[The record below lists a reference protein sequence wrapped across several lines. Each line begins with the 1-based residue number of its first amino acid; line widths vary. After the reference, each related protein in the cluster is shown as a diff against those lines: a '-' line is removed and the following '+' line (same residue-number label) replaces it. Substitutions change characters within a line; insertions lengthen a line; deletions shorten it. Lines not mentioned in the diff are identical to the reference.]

1 MQQESQQA
9 RTKNPHAQF
18 IGSLGGK
25 KRAAVQTAQ
34 QRSEHAR
41 HAAFA
46 QHHLY
51 QFKLQKERAEE
62 LARVVKQAIGD
73 YLPSDKR
80 DLMQQ

>member
-1 MQQESQQA
+1 MQPAPQQL
-9 RTKNPHAQF
+9 RIKNPHAQLL
-18 IGSLGGK
+18 GSLGGK

-46 QHHLY
+46 HHHPY
-51 QFKLQKERAEE
+51 QFKRQQQRAAE

>member
-1 MQQESQQA
+1 MQPEPQKV
-9 RTKNPHAQF
+9 RTKNPYAQF

-51 QFKLQKERAEE
+51 LFKLQEERAEE
-62 LARVVKQAIGD
+62 LARVVEQAIGD
-73 YLPSDKR
+73 YLPSNKR
-80 DLMQQ
+80 DMMEL